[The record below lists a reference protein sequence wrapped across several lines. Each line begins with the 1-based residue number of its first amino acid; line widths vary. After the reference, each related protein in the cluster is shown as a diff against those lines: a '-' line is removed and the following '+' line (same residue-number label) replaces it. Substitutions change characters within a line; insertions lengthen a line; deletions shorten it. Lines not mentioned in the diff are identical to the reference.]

1 MPQVTSR
8 TRCGHGSPTNKQPFT
23 LPSMKHQHQ
32 QKPLPRPDAAAV
44 APRGTG
50 PCAPEAF
57 PPTASLGRTARHTP
71 SHGSPRPPRA
81 RLVIFD
87 ADDTLWDCQGHFR
100 SAEDELCRLLSPW
113 ASARQVREE
122 LLATERRNVPV
133 TGFGSKAFTLSLVET
148 AVRVSRGRVCSPAIA
163 AIMELGRGLFS
174 LPATPLPGVRAV
186 LERLRGRGGLR
197 LAVLTKGDPQEQLG
211 KLGRSGLRPLF
222 DTVDV
227 VPSKTASCF
236 RSLCARHGV
245 PCGAAVMVG
254 DSFRSDIAPALEAG
268 CWAAHV
274 PFHTTWAL
282 ECHEG
287 YAHPMLRGM
296 REMAELLDWLS

>member
-1 MPQVTSR
+1 
-8 TRCGHGSPTNKQPFT
+8 
-23 LPSMKHQHQ
+23 MKHQHP
-32 QKPLPRPDAAAV
+32 QKPLPLTDAAAIV
-44 APRGTG
+44 PRSLTPATPIG
-50 PCAPEAF
+50 C
-57 PPTASLGRTARHTP
+57 PPPASLADPAPHNP
-71 SHGSPRPPRA
+71 SCCPPRPQGA
-81 RLVIFD
+81 RLIIFD
-87 ADDTLWDCQGHFR
+87 ADDTLWDCQTHFR
-100 SAEDELCRLLSPW
+100 RAEDALCHILRPW
-113 ASARQVREE
+113 ASPRQAREE

-163 AIMELGRGLFS
+163 AIVELGRGLLS
-174 LPATPLPGVRAV
+174 LPATPLPGVAGV
-186 LERLRGRGGLR
+186 LGRLRGRGDLR

-211 KLGRSGLRPLF
+211 KLERSGLRPMF
-222 DTVDV
+222 DSVDV

-282 ECHEG
+282 ERHGE
-287 YAHPMLRGM
+287 YAHERLRRL
-296 REMAELLDWLS
+296 REMAELPGWLS

>member
-1 MPQVTSR
+1 
-8 TRCGHGSPTNKQPFT
+8 
-23 LPSMKHQHQ
+23 MKHQHP
-32 QKPLPRPDAAAV
+32 QKPLPLTDAASP
-44 APRGTG
+44 APRN
-50 PCAPEAF
+50 
-57 PPTASLGRTARHTP
+57 P
-71 SHGSPRPPRA
+71 SCCPPRPQGA
-81 RLVIFD
+81 RLIIFD
-87 ADDTLWDCQGHFR
+87 ADDTLWDCQTHFR
-100 SAEDELCRLLSPW
+100 RAEDALCQLLRPW
-113 ASARQVREE
+113 ASPRQVSEE

-148 AVRVSRGRVCSPAIA
+148 AVRVSRGRVCSPALA
-163 AIMELGRGLFS
+163 ALVELGRGLFS
-174 LPATPLPGVRAV
+174 LPATPLPGVAGV
-186 LERLRGRGGLR
+186 LGRLRDRGDLR

-211 KLGRSGLRPLF
+211 KLERSGLRPMF
-222 DTVDV
+222 DSVDV

-282 ECHEG
+282 ERHGE
-287 YAHPMLRGM
+287 YAHERLRRL
-296 REMAELLDWLS
+296 REMAELPGWVS

>member
-1 MPQVTSR
+1 MR
-8 TRCGHGSPTNKQPFT
+8 
-23 LPSMKHQHQ
+23 HQHAPQ
-32 QKPLPRPDAAAV
+32 PPARPGAAAV
-44 APRGTG
+44 APQGITHG
-50 PCAPEAF
+50 APEPC
-57 PPTASLGRTARHTP
+57 PPPASLGHAAPHSP
-71 SHGSPRPPRA
+71 SPGAPRPQGA
-81 RLVIFD
+81 RLIIFD
-87 ADDTLWDCQGHFR
+87 ADDTLWDCQIHFR
-100 SAEDELCRLLSPW
+100 RAEDALCQLLRPW
-113 ASARQVREE
+113 ASPRQVREE

-163 AIMELGRGLFS
+163 AIVELGRGLLS

-186 LERLRGRGGLR
+186 LERLRGREGLS

-211 KLGRSGLRPLF
+211 KVERSGLRPLF

-227 VPSKTASCF
+227 VPSKTVSCF
-236 RSLCARHGV
+236 RSLCSRHGV

-282 ECHEG
+282 EHHEE
-287 YAHPMLRGM
+287 YAHPMLRSMG
-296 REMAELLDWLS
+296 EMAELLDWLS

>member
-1 MPQVTSR
+1 MRHSHATPDAADSNM
-8 TRCGHGSPTNKQPFT
+8 SASAP
-23 LPSMKHQHQ
+23 PSMKHQCPQ
-32 QKPLPRPDAAAV
+32 NPLPRPDAAAV
-44 APRGTG
+44 APRRLIPGSAADRVRQSAWG
-50 PCAPEAF
+50 NPASQVPSPCP
-57 PPTASLGRTARHTP
+57 
-71 SHGSPRPPRA
+71 PRPQGA
-81 RLVIFD
+81 RLIIFD

-100 SAEDELCRLLSPW
+100 RAEDALCHILRPW
-113 ASARQVREE
+113 ASPRQVREE

-148 AVRVSRGRVCSPAIA
+148 AVRVSRGRVCSPALA
-163 AIMELGRGLFS
+163 AIVELGRGLFS

-186 LERLRGRGGLR
+186 LERLRGREGLR

-211 KLGRSGLRPLF
+211 KVERSGLRPLF
-222 DTVDV
+222 HTVDV

-282 ECHEG
+282 EHHEAK
-287 YAHPMLRGM
+287 AHPMLRSMG
-296 REMAELLDWLS
+296 EMAELLDWLS